1 VKSGRATDAVGGDA
15 CEEQRNVSP
24 GESRPRGRSG
34 RPRASRR
41 PPPASGARGS
51 PGWENTQ
58 TPPGSDRGQPAV
70 ERGVR
75 AQAEGDELAPFQRTK
90 AEEGKQGLRRNPERA
105 AQRVARC
112 RGRVGRH
119 GDRNLASRS
128 RTAVVEDWGV
138 GSEQS
143 GRRPPGRYST
153 DFRSN
158 GSQLKILQSDGC
170 GPVRWPAL
178 RKFCE
183 CGCSQH
189 PTSRVFLLSPHVVTI
204 LRSCCD
210 PCCLQHSTLGA
221 SSPFS
226 ST

>member
-1 VKSGRATDAVGGDA
+1 MRCQYPVPSPSSPSLSSSQWNRVEATDAVGGDA

-112 RGRVGRH
+112 RGHVGRH

-143 GRRPPGRYST
+143 GRRPPGRLIQAGHRT
-153 DFRSN
+153 
-158 GSQLKILQSDGC
+158 GPQPSDGKMFNC
-170 GPVRWPAL
+170 QPLDLKSV
-178 RKFCE
+178 E
-183 CGCSQH
+183 
-189 PTSRVFLLSPHVVTI
+189 
-204 LRSCCD
+204 
-210 PCCLQHSTLGA
+210 
-221 SSPFS
+221 
-226 ST
+226 